1 MVRMARLEYEEQ
13 AHTNDDYSNPPP
25 LLYLHLREIQAL
37 RRGYK
42 GECTFYSSAAWTRH
56 TAISYRRT
64 ENTPGSKSDTFNG
77 ATRRK
82 ASLCLAARDT
92 SLCFDGLSVPFSS

>member
-42 GECTFYSSAAWTRH
+42 GECTFIVVQHGQDTPQYH
-56 TAISYRRT
+56 T
-64 ENTPGSKSDTFNG
+64 DVLNG
-77 ATRRK
+77 A
-82 ASLCLAARDT
+82 
-92 SLCFDGLSVPFSS
+92 